1 MARRHYFIRIFSS
14 LAALPV
20 RHPHRTPSPHKHK
33 IHIRPKLSGK
43 FGVKN
48 LAVVIINFTFAML
61 YRQAPATP
69 VPPQPLSTLI
79 FKDKH
84 PMIFNFRIV
93 SDEVDNFKREIK
105 IDADASFLDLKNA
118 ICDSVDYDK
127 NEMCSFFI
135 CSDNWE
141 KEKEITLEDMGSDS
155 SEDVYLMEDTL
166 LSDLIDD
173 EGQRLLFTFDY
184 MTDRSFYMEMK
195 ELVPGK
201 NLKDPV
207 CSLALGKAP
216 AQSVDLDE
224 FEAKTDAK
232 AKAAAVSAAD
242 DIDEDF
248 YGSESFNDDE
258 FDMEGFDEMTFDQ

>member
-1 MARRHYFIRIFSS
+1 
-14 LAALPV
+14 
-20 RHPHRTPSPHKHK
+20 
-33 IHIRPKLSGK
+33 
-43 FGVKN
+43 
-48 LAVVIINFTFAML
+48 
-61 YRQAPATP
+61 
-69 VPPQPLSTLI
+69 
-79 FKDKH
+79 
-84 PMIFNFRIV
+84 
-93 SDEVDNFKREIK
+93 
-105 IDADASFLDLKNA
+105 
-118 ICDSVDYDK
+118 
-127 NEMCSFFI
+127 
-135 CSDNWE
+135 
-141 KEKEITLEDMGSDS
+141 
-155 SEDVYLMEDTL
+155 MEDTL

-224 FEAKTDAK
+224 FEAKSDAK